1 MFYKFDIL
9 LLWVPNTIF
18 CMCLCL
24 YHSLAP
30 VIFFAVVLLDSFH
43 SMWCLFC
50 VVWCGVMYTRTTCV
64 CVFVRSIFVFTS
76 IDCMKIVRYLTWM
89 ILSSRCTSTCTWR
102 DVQNDITL
110 THSNTQKK
118 ERFQRCRLYYYFSV
132 KSNASSMEKKS
143 THWHTRKQKFTS
155 SSQKW
160 RVLVLVLP
168 LSLLRTIIL
177 SSFFFHSLFW

>member
-1 MFYKFDIL
+1 M
-9 LLWVPNTIF
+9 
-18 CMCLCL
+18 CM
-24 YHSLAP
+24 
-30 VIFFAVVLLDSFH
+30 
-43 SMWCLFC
+43 
-50 VVWCGVMYTRTTCV
+50 

-132 KSNASSMEKKS
+132 KSNASSMGKKIYTLAHTQTKIHKFITKVKS
-143 THWHTRKQKFTS
+143 VSVSIATVITSYYYSIKFFFSFALLINSLLLGARSITSWADEFMYQILLVYSYRMYWTHWTKFFDS
-155 SSQKW
+155 SDMGYCIT
-160 RVLVLVLP
+160 
-168 LSLLRTIIL
+168 LLDKKAL
-177 SSFFFHSLFW
+177 